1 MLLNFSSADR
11 AEKVEEWAKGE
22 IDLAANH
29 ICFYGGWAKVLQKSA
44 SKESGKVFTKS

>member
-22 IDLAANH
+22 IDFAANH
-29 ICFYGGWAKVLQKSA
+29 ICFYGGV
-44 SKESGKVFTKS
+44 GKGTSEECFKGVR